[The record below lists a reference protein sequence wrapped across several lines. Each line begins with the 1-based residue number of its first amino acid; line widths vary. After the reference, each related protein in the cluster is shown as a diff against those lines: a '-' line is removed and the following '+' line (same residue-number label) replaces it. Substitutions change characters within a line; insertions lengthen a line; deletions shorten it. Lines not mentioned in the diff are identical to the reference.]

1 MIDLNLYDRF
11 KPGDF
16 VEHKLAHNVVW
27 EVVAVDLYGTF
38 GPQATLK
45 YVGGNQFTHEMAY
58 SIFTVFADPSSQVSW
73 IRDLV
78 EANAM
83 LTLAVMAQHR

>member
-1 MIDLNLYDRF
+1 MLDLDRI

-16 VEHKLAHNVVW
+16 VEHKAAPGVVW
-27 EVVAVDLYGTF
+27 EVRATDPYAAG

-45 YVGGNQFTHEMAY
+45 YVGGDPTTYEQ
-58 SIFTVFADPSSQVSW
+58 ICRVFTVFEPSARTCW
-73 IRDLV
+73 ARDLY

-83 LTLAVMAQHR
+83 LTLAAIAQQR